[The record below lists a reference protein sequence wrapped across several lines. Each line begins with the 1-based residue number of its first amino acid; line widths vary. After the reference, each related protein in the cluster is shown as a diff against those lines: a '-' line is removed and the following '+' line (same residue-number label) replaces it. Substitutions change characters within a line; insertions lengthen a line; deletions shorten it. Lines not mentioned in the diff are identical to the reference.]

1 MDDSVLEE
9 YGYLLLGGGGG
20 GPQHFSVSPSPL
32 WTNTVLEV
40 IGTWLGLGLGFFWTK
55 GLKTGLDNSTPL
67 IMISDE
73 SLHWLRVPMPTI

>member
-32 WTNTVLEV
+32 WTNCDLEL
-40 IGTWLGLGLGFFWTK
+40 IGT
-55 GLKTGLDNSTPL
+55 
-67 IMISDE
+67 
-73 SLHWLRVPMPTI
+73 